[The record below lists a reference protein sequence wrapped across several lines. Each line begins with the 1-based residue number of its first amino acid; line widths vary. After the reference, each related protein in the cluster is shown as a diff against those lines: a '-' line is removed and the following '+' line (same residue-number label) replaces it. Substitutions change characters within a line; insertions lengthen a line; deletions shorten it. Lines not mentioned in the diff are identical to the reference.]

1 MIENLTMK
9 PETLNKRVCI
19 RISRQE
25 FINLRE
31 EAVKS
36 GLSLSNFLR
45 TKLLSGNNFLHE
57 IQKNISILI
66 ELQKET
72 LSQLEFISIHVV
84 KEERVKDG

>member
-1 MIENLTMK
+1 MIENLTIK

-36 GLSLSNFLR
+36 GLSLSNLMR
-45 TKLLSGNNFLHE
+45 RKLLSRNNFLHE
-57 IQKNISILI
+57 IQTNISKMT
-66 ELQKET
+66 ELQKEAI
-72 LSQLEFISIHVV
+72 SQLEFISIQVV
-84 KEERVKDG
+84 KEEKVKE

>member
-1 MIENLTMK
+1 MIENLTIK

-36 GLSLSNFLR
+36 GLSLSNLLR
-45 TKLLSGNNFLHE
+45 TKLLSRNNFLHE
-57 IQKNISILI
+57 IQKNISKMT
-66 ELQKET
+66 ELQREAI
-72 LSQLEFISIHVV
+72 SQLEFISIQVV
-84 KEERVKDG
+84 KEEKVKE